1 MENLHLFV
9 EKYLQIRKRAL
20 FSHPV
25 FQERKALVIKGNGY
39 FKLQNHLWQ
48 QGNCKQAV
56 VARRC

>member
-9 EKYLQIRKRAL
+9 EKYLQFRKRAL

-39 FKLQNHLWQ
+39 FKLQDYLRQ
-48 QGNCKQAV
+48 QGNCQ
-56 VARRC
+56 